1 MFDFLQNEREDDKF
15 RTSLIYHSM
24 PSSCAINPV
33 YKHDF
38 MMKFGNQVQH
48 FLDCPETNKT
58 EYSRLRALNLTDIV
72 QQICPQIVNTPDR
85 DYVDH
90 KLEKREEFET
100 IFRKEKEDIKI

>member
-1 MFDFLQNEREDDKF
+1 M
-15 RTSLIYHSM
+15 
-24 PSSCAINPV
+24 
-33 YKHDF
+33 
-38 MMKFGNQVQH
+38 
-48 FLDCPETNKT
+48 
-58 EYSRLRALNLTDIV
+58 RALNLTDIV